1 MQCII
6 RSRND
11 RKIRTY
17 LLYILKSC
25 CKYAE
30 GLKERSMQ
38 MEILKINKL
47 MAEFLGLEKVV
58 SGIKQ
63 LIE

>member
-1 MQCII
+1 ML
-6 RSRND
+6 RD
-11 RKIRTY
+11 
-17 LLYILKSC
+17 LK
-25 CKYAE
+25 
-30 GLKERSMQ
+30 KERSIQ